1 MEKLIT
7 ISEEELDD
15 ISELTYRA
23 LKWKLGLNGFVDEN
37 TDIILTLNKEYGEIL
52 ISNIK
57 EIAKKR
63 SESECTST
71 LS

>member
-1 MEKLIT
+1 MKNLIV

-23 LKWKLGLNGFVDEN
+23 LKWKLGLNGIADEN
-37 TDIILTLNKEYGEIL
+37 TDIILALNKEYGEIL
-52 ISNIK
+52 IGNIK
-57 EIAKKR
+57 DLAKKR

-71 LS
+71 HS